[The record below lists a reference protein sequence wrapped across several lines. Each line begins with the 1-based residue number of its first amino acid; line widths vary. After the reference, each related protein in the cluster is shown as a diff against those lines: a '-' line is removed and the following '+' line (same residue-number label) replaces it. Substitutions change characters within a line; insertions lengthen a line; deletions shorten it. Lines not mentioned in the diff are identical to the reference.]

1 VPARPRSPGL
11 PIRRQAAVLET
22 PRSTAPAAFLVL
34 AASAAGAASF
44 ELPAVKAQAPP
55 SVDGVIDERE
65 WDGAARARNFIQY
78 EPRRGEASPVATEAL
93 VLYDATHLYVAF
105 RALDPEPITAQLTQ
119 RDADLFGDDAVIV
132 VLDSSHDR
140 QSAFYFMTNPLGTQA
155 DGRIA
160 EDGRVRD
167 PSWDAP
173 WRSAARRDGEGWTAE
188 MAIPLPSIKYAAG
201 EKVTWGLN
209 LGRSR
214 RRSLEISFWAGPLD
228 NRDRVSQAGRL
239 VGLNVAP
246 PVDQV
251 QVVPHVLSQ
260 LQEGAR
266 AAWDA
271 GVDARYAL
279 TSQLAAYATV
289 NPDFATIEADQ
300 ETVNL
305 TRFELSLAEKRQFF
319 LEGQELFRQRIQ
331 TFYSRRI
338 EDLRA
343 GGKLLGRTGP
353 WTLALFG
360 ANAEPSGGGARA
372 FFTVARAQRDLG
384 RSLVAATLANRR
396 RGGLDEGSLGV
407 DTTLFFTKTLGFT
420 GQLIE
425 SYGRYGRGTLAFF
438 LRPAFDS
445 PTGHF
450 HLRYTHLGDRFRD
463 NANAV
468 GFIRDDDRREA
479 DSAVERTLW
488 LKRGPLE
495 RLGYDS
501 NYRYWS
507 QRGRLR
513 SWEVRQSLE
522 ADFRNRLSAE
532 VSWIGDMQRF
542 EKKFRNHRA
551 GFALGYNTREYQ
563 SVEAELQFGRNFDA
577 DFRLWTLKA
586 RRKLSDRLAG
596 EPVLHEGPVPEGL
609 LPDQQRHRPPQPA
622 GRLRLSLPAALRD
635 GAGRLPARDRG
646 ARRALGTGPHG
657 VRQADDG
664 VLSDDCHRVDRT
676 KR

>member
-1 VPARPRSPGL
+1 
-11 PIRRQAAVLET
+11 
-22 PRSTAPAAFLVL
+22 
-34 AASAAGAASF
+34 
-44 ELPAVKAQAPP
+44 
-55 SVDGVIDERE
+55 
-65 WDGAARARNFIQY
+65 
-78 EPRRGEASPVATEAL
+78 
-93 VLYDATHLYVAF
+93 
-105 RALDPEPITAQLTQ
+105 
-119 RDADLFGDDAVIV
+119 
-132 VLDSSHDR
+132 
-140 QSAFYFMTNPLGTQA
+140 
-155 DGRIA
+155 
-160 EDGRVRD
+160 VRD

-214 RRSLEISFWAGPLD
+214 RRSLEISFWAGPLE

-239 VGLNVAP
+239 VGLNVPP

-251 QVVPHVLSQ
+251 QVVPYALSQ

-266 AAWDA
+266 AGWEA
-271 GVDARYAL
+271 GIDARYAL

-338 EDLRA
+338 EDIRA

-360 ANAEPSGGGARA
+360 ADAEPSGGGARA

-396 RGGLDEGSLGV
+396 RGGLDEGSLGL

-420 GQLIE
+420 GQLVE

-501 NYRYWS
+501 NYNAYWS
-507 QRGRLR
+507 Q
-513 SWEVRQSLE
+513 
-522 ADFRNRLSAE
+522 
-532 VSWIGDMQRF
+532 
-542 EKKFRNHRA
+542 
-551 GFALGYNTREYQ
+551 
-563 SVEAELQFGRNFDA
+563 
-577 DFRLWTLKA
+577 
-586 RRKLSDRLAG
+586 
-596 EPVLHEGPVPEGL
+596 
-609 LPDQQRHRPPQPA
+609 
-622 GRLRLSLPAALRD
+622 
-635 GAGRLPARDRG
+635 
-646 ARRALGTGPHG
+646 
-657 VRQADDG
+657 
-664 VLSDDCHRVDRT
+664 
-676 KR
+676 